1 MKKIFFILITAFL
14 LSAPCFGGEWDL
26 TGSLNQS
33 RESFQS
39 AILDDGRVLV
49 AGGYGPGIGALSS
62 CEIWNPQTE
71 EWSAT
76 DSMNYHRKQFSLTKL
91 SDGRILAIGGSGY
104 DTAGQTAEI
113 YNPTTETWGGVI
125 VLNNSRSNHASV
137 LLPNGNV
144 LIVGG
149 DTDNNYQGC
158 EIFDPNT
165 ETFTLTG
172 FCNYPKSDHTLEL
185 LPDGRVLA
193 IGGGNSE
200 YFHCEIY
207 DPNTEIWTEIASL
220 NESRYN
226 HTSHLLSNGNVIAIA
241 GRWGNHYNSSC
252 EIYDFASGQWFFA
265 DSLTIGRTNHQSQT
279 LLNEEILTISGN
291 GGAGSGSAESCEIYN
306 WQTNQW
312 QTEASLFASKTNGS
326 SEILKDEKVLAIGQY
341 YSEIYIW
348 NYMPITTTPYPLG
361 GGQEFLLNET
371 VTFSVTVSDP
381 DQDSVS
387 LRLNWGDGNI
397 TPWTEL
403 SPSGTT
409 LTFSHSWGEE
419 GNYNVRAQVRDQWHL
434 LNSEC
439 HNSLSEWSAPV
450 IISITGTPV
459 IEIPTDPLDFGQVL
473 IGSDSTISIF
483 ISNSGNGT
491 LEGEISTET
500 PFTVEPENFFIS
512 PQGNEKE
519 IFVTFSPTSSGIFE
533 ESLLVT
539 SNDPENPE
547 IEILLSGEGVS
558 LNSVTDPVLNLSSIS
573 AYPNPFN
580 STITISFSLAQVG
593 PRQVKILIYNI
604 KGQVV
609 KTWTLDSAA
618 DQVVWNGRDEVGNP
632 VSSGIYFYRIKA
644 GDYRPSGKVILLK

>member
-1 MKKIFFILITAFL
+1 MKKIFLTALIIL
-14 LSAPCFGGEWDL
+14 LSLPCFGGEWNL

-113 YNPTTETWGGVI
+113 YNPTTETWGEVI

-137 LLPNGNV
+137 LLSNGNV

-207 DPNTEIWTEIASL
+207 DPNTETWTEIASL

-279 LLNEEILTISGN
+279 LLNRKILTMGGWNN
-291 GGAGSGSAESCEIYN
+291 GYLSSCEIYD
-306 WQTNQW
+306 WQTNEW
-312 QTEASLFASKTNGS
+312 QPENSMNHLAANFS
-326 SEILKDEKVLAIGQY
+326 SQTLIDEKVIAMGP
-341 YSEIYIW
+341 SSCEIYTW
-348 NYMPITTTPYPLG
+348 NYMPFFDSLNPIG
-361 GGQEFLLNET
+361 GNSWGINEE
-371 VTFSVTVSDP
+371 VTFSITPTDP
-381 DQDSVS
+381 DGDSISV
-387 LRLNWGDGNI
+387 RFNWGDGNI
-397 TPWTEL
+397 SQWTEL
-403 SPSGTT
+403 IPSGTT

-439 HNSLSEWSAPV
+439 HNSLSEWSDPV

-483 ISNSGNGT
+483 ISNVGDGI
-491 LEGEISTET
+491 LEGQISTQL
-500 PFTVEPENFFIS
+500 PFSVDPEEFLIY
-512 PQGNEKE
+512 PQANEKE
-519 IFVTFSPTSSGIFE
+519 ILVTFSPTASGMFE

-558 LNSVTDPVLNLSSIS
+558 LNSVTDPVLKIISVS

-580 STITISFSLAQVG
+580 SELTISFSLAQVG

-604 KGQVV
+604 KGQVI
-609 KTWTLDSAA
+609 KTWALDPLTTQITW
-618 DQVVWNGRDEVGNP
+618 DGRDENGNP
-632 VSSGIYFYRIKA
+632 VSSGIYFYRIQG
-644 GDYRPSGKVILLK
+644 GDYRPTGKVILLK